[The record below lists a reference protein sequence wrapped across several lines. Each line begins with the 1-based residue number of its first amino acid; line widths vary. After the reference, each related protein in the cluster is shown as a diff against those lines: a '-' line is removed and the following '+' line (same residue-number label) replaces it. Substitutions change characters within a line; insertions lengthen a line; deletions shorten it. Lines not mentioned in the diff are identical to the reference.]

1 MEYLLI
7 TGIIIIGVVGI
18 ILYVRQQERANII
31 AEGEKLHAVKNL
43 EQKDRLEYDLNKL
56 KRIRDRLFQ
65 ETSPNGNNVPEATV
79 NKNFTR
85 TIVKDR
91 KRNNRK
97 NRFKP

>member
-7 TGIIIIGVVGI
+7 TGVVILGVVGI
-18 ILYVRQQERANII
+18 ILYVRQQERANLI
-31 AEGEKLHAVKNL
+31 AEGEKLHAIKNL

-65 ETSPNGNNVPEATV
+65 ETGADSDNVPETPI

-97 NRFKP
+97 NRPKH